1 MRRYHLKRS
10 QHCFPTVTLDK
21 LWALVSEQTQ
31 INAAK
36 NKTELL
42 PSFLCVVVLLQ
53 RPEEGKAPWA
63 ACSHEGQKE
72 EKAENRGG

>member
-1 MRRYHLKRS
+1 MRCYHVKRS
-10 QHCFPTVTLDK
+10 QHCCPAVTLDK

-31 INAAK
+31 VNAAK

-42 PSFLCVVVLLQ
+42 PSFLCVAGLLQ
-53 RPEEGKAPWA
+53 RSGEGKAPWA
-63 ACSHEGQKE
+63 ACPHKGQKE